1 MVIMAHL
8 RKHKFSKSTASMA
21 NRLSIITT
29 RTGDDGS
36 TGLGDGTRTQKDS
49 LRIDVI
55 GEIDELNSS
64 IGVVLAEPLADQVR
78 DVLVRIQ
85 HDLFDLGG
93 ELSIPGREAL
103 TDTHLTRLDESVAT
117 LNASLAPLKE
127 FILPGG
133 YRAAALCHM
142 ARTTCRRTER
152 KLTALAAVEKV
163 NSTSQ
168 KYLNRLSDLL
178 FVLCRI
184 INRDAG
190 VAESYWHPGRNT

>member
-1 MVIMAHL
+1 
-8 RKHKFSKSTASMA
+8 MA

-49 LRIDVI
+49 LRIEVI
-55 GEIDELNSS
+55 GEVDELNSS
-64 IGVVLAEPLADQVR
+64 IGVLLAEPLTDQVR
-78 DVLVRIQ
+78 DVLVTIQ

-93 ELSIPGREAL
+93 EISIPGREAL
-103 TDTHLTRLDESVAT
+103 TDTHLTRLDDLVTT
-117 LNASLAPLKE
+117 LNASLTPLKE

-133 YRAAALCHM
+133 CRAAALCHM

-163 NSTSQ
+163 SSTSQ
-168 KYLNRLSDLL
+168 KYMNRLSDLL
-178 FVLCRI
+178 YVLCRI
-184 INRDAG
+184 INRDTG
-190 VAESYWHPGRNT
+190 VAESYWQPGRNIL